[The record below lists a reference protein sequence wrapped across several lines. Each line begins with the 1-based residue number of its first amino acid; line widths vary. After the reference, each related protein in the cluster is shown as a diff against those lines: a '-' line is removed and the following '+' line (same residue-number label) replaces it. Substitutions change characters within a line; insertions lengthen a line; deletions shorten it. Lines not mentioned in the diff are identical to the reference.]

1 MLGTGCF
8 SVISVISQFQTINS
22 SKSIFQIIAI
32 YNVSGTGTVMYD
44 GKFMYNE

>member
-32 YNVSGTGTVMYD
+32 DNVSGTVMYD